1 MLHILQIS
9 HFIRFFI
16 SRINK
21 HTSIVIIWTC
31 LLCRIDY
38 IACMLL
44 QISFHNRKKF
54 CGISCCLLHVRRL
67 RVFVALKISR
77 KVFNFSRAFFCTL
90 HPIEL
95 PIPEKH
101 VNNCQ
106 RREWRF
112 YRFIIPLTC
121 HQAHAQ
127 RHSHIN
133 FIITPLGKIWLSCGF
148 VEQWS
153 IGSIAWWALPLSFGH
168 LYIVF
173 SITAGSFLMSK
184 LCNYSNFVY
193 ILLHACV

>member
-77 KVFNFSRAFFCTL
+77 KVFNFSRAFFL
-90 HPIEL
+90 HIASYR
-95 PIPEKH
+95 IA
-101 VNNCQ
+101 NS
-106 RREWRF
+106 REA
-112 YRFIIPLTC
+112 C
-121 HQAHAQ
+121 EQ
-127 RHSHIN
+127 
-133 FIITPLGKIWLSCGF
+133 LSTTG
-148 VEQWS
+148 VE
-153 IGSIAWWALPLSFGH
+153 ILSFYH
-168 LYIVF
+168 PSDLPP
-173 SITAGSFLMSK
+173 ST
-184 LCNYSNFVY
+184 CTTT
-193 ILLHACV
+193 